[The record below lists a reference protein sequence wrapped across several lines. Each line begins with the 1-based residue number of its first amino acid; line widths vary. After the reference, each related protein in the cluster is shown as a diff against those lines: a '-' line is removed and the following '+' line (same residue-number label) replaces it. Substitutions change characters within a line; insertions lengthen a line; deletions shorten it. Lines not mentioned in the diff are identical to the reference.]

1 MTTAPPT
8 GTGHHYVRRTKF
20 MLEQENNKI
29 LEYIKSGLSHRQV
42 RDIIGLSEAQYWRRI
57 NKISQKDM
65 EILLFEQTKESRAF
79 LHQRMIDKLQ
89 SYELQAQAIA
99 NNKTNKTTDR
109 IAAFHLLR
117 QLAADEYSLQTYGP
131 SSFIIPEL
139 NDKLVGGSRATAL
152 ILSKAAA
159 DSPTDPK
166 QDTESDTSPVF

>member
-1 MTTAPPT
+1 MAT
-8 GTGHHYVRRTKF
+8 GQYMRRTKF
-20 MLEQENNKI
+20 MIEQENNKI

-42 RDIIGLSEAQYWRRI
+42 MDIIGLKDRQYWRRI
-57 NKISQKDM
+57 EKISEKDM
-65 EILLFEQTKESRAF
+65 EILLFEQTKESRSF
-79 LHQRMIDKLQ
+79 LHQRMLEKLQ

-152 ILSKAAA
+152 VLSKAVTNT
-159 DSPTDPK
+159 PTDTA
-166 QDTESDTSPVF
+166 QDSESDTQAVF